1 MSLLLVLK
9 NHRYLVPNSQL
20 IRSPN
25 DQELAV
31 HRVES
36 ERIQGQS
43 SASLNEVPQAEP
55 QVRRAGI
62 LVHTQPKVSGGWLMK
77 RGTGLLKMP
86 LDPMLATSF
95 PPSVRM
101 VNNVRF
107 SKLGLISFRGL
118 LILRPTM
125 AVTVLTVYSLPD
137 ELVNLGDLSTI
148 L

>member
-1 MSLLLVLK
+1 
-9 NHRYLVPNSQL
+9 
-20 IRSPN
+20 
-25 DQELAV
+25 
-31 HRVES
+31 
-36 ERIQGQS
+36 
-43 SASLNEVPQAEP
+43 
-55 QVRRAGI
+55 
-62 LVHTQPKVSGGWLMK
+62 MK